1 MPASKVEPR
10 VCNSLRPTDNEAGEA
25 RTSRGKPPVRLQ
37 RTVWYY
43 AKGKVVKGDHGVPK
57 DAAYHAHEGDA
68 EWTPIDRP
76 LSG

>member
-1 MPASKVEPR
+1 M
-10 VCNSLRPTDNEAGEA
+10 
-25 RTSRGKPPVRLQ
+25 RLQ

-43 AKGKVVKGDHGVPK
+43 AKGKVTRGDHGIPK

-76 LSG
+76 LPV